1 LSGGG
6 DAISLSE
13 ASLPDDSGDTASETT
28 SEKNVSVDADVID
41 RSIEDCKARRC
52 RQEEILHHSLWSR

>member
-13 ASLPDDSGDTASETT
+13 TSQHEDDNADMLSETT
-28 SEKNVSVDADVID
+28 SEKNVDIECADKSID
-41 RSIEDCKARRC
+41 ECKARRC
-52 RQEEILHHSLWSR
+52 RQEEMTHHSLWSK